1 MSDGPGQILSIDG
14 RPDTLSNGWESA
26 ERNFAAMRDIRSG
39 NEPDKPVAGS
49 ASHELVNLRRSFSP
63 DPALAQALPVPVGHA
78 DRN

>member
-1 MSDGPGQILSIDG
+1 
-14 RPDTLSNGWESA
+14 
-26 ERNFAAMRDIRSG
+26 MRDIRSG